1 MELEL
6 ETAKLNFETQGN
18 KNNPPLVLWH
28 GAGCTLRMW
37 DFVVKELKKEFY
49 TIAFDVRGAGK
60 SVNLQ
65 TDQAQ
70 YSFEQYSQD
79 LNAILDFLSLEK
91 VHIWSMAWGT
101 RAAIAYSSMF
111 THKVISAVFS
121 DASIGIADIKAQK
134 FGLKDALEKQKK
146 AGIEK
151 FKMPEGWNIHLNQES
166 ASLSLQ
172 AAGKFNLTEA
182 IKNISFPYL
191 VMTGDHDPNL
201 SSSKDI
207 VKNSISGELKI
218 LESVGHGSVL
228 QRPDLTSKSFLEWHK
243 QIKLID
249 A

>member
-146 AGIEK
+146 SGIEK
-151 FKMPEGWNIHLNQES
+151 FKMPEGWNIHLDQES

-182 IKNISFPYL
+182 IKNINFPYL

-228 QRPDLTSKSFLEWHK
+228 QRPDLTLKSFLEWHK